1 MAEAPVEFD
10 QKKLFDQSDPL
21 LNAVLTNIATF
32 ASDVSGGLGTLVEFL
47 NLTKIYLKAI
57 ADPIALILIPAI
69 DQLIEAIEDLK
80 NIGFGTLSVWP
91 WETGKVESGID
102 STKALEAIQ
111 SLIVAL
117 NQINPD
123 NLKWNPRTNQFQ
135 SVTVLGDRD
144 DLQQQGAGFLDSQPF
159 GFSAFEQVSISTDE
173 EGRTVEAKNLDK
185 TFINNTLN
193 TIYNYLNPK
202 EWEEG
207 DDATKRFIN
216 TLNESFQIRTLTPSQ
231 FVSEVSSSFD
241 DTNDPARPVGS
252 GDYIAFVGFFALP
265 THHA

>member
-1 MAEAPVEFD
+1 MC
-10 QKKLFDQSDPL
+10 
-21 LNAVLTNIATF
+21 IR
-32 ASDVSGGLGTLVEFL
+32 
-47 NLTKIYLKAI
+47 
-57 ADPIALILIPAI
+57 
-69 DQLIEAIEDLK
+69 
-80 NIGFGTLSVWP
+80 
-91 WETGKVESGID
+91 D
-102 STKALEAIQ
+102 SA
-111 SLIVAL
+111 
-117 NQINPD
+117 
-123 NLKWNPRTNQFQ
+123 RTNQFQ
-135 SVTVLGDRD
+135 SVSVLGDRD
-144 DLQQQGAGFLDSQPF
+144 ELQQQGAGFLDSQPF

-252 GDYIAFVGFFALP
+252 GDYIAFVGIFAIP
-265 THHA
+265 THNSLREKINSLNKILAYFLRNIHDLQDDKVTDIELGHPLVISGLETDLLLETYDAMEAADSELVDVANELSDAQEAEAIAAVTSLYLSLIHI